1 MYLDISI
8 GGRTGGRVEF
18 ELFADITPN
27 TAENFRGLCTGEY
40 GIGRQSKKNL
50 TYDGCKVFRVK
61 KGAYIQSG
69 DIVNNNGDG
78 GESVYGGT
86 FPDETFSRRHVQAG
100 ILSMANRG
108 RNTNASQFFVT
119 LKAAPQLDGKHVA
132 FGQCVGGMDVI
143 RAISQI
149 PTDVQDKPRVD
160 VIIVGCG
167 DCSEKASQKA
177 LLQNDLFMEFNKR
190 MNINEDEKA
199 VQEKVRESD
208 KAKKIL
214 AGTPGGVPITEEDD
228 ERDGLAAAARKG
240 APDEELNDGAVP
252 RPMKFASEREKKL
265 HELRMKMNQS
275 RNANSKEVLEEKTR
289 LADPDYNK
297 KRGQEVI
304 KARKEKEA
312 GGKRS
317 ADEIAAAQP
326 VEKGKEYLTE
336 SAESADGK
344 EAKKKKKNNDA
355 FGWNIFNSDALYNA
369 HDKALA
375 KVEFQRNEYEEQK
388 KSQGLTSFYGNINE
402 PVLGHAPSEEA
413 KDRLADALTKK
424 GEKKKEWS
432 RRRTYQDDEDRTY
445 VNDRNRIFN
454 AKIHRAFA
462 PYSAEI
468 QQNLERG
475 TAL

>member
-18 ELFADITPN
+18 ELFHDITPS

-40 GIGRQSKKNL
+40 GIGRQSKKPLN
-50 TYDGCKVFRVK
+50 YDGCKVFRVK

-69 DIVNNNGDG
+69 DIEKNNGDG
-78 GESVYGGT
+78 GESVYGGS
-86 FPDETFSRRHVQAG
+86 FPDETFARRHVQAG

-108 RNTNASQFFVT
+108 RNTNTSQFFVT
-119 LKAAPQLDGKHVA
+119 LRAAPQLDGKHVA

-149 PTDVQDKPRVD
+149 PCDPQDRPRVD
-160 VIIVGCG
+160 VIVVGCG
-167 DCSEKASQKA
+167 ECGEKASAKN
-177 LLQNDLFMEFNKR
+177 LLKNDLFMEFNKR
-190 MNINEDEKA
+190 MNINEDDPA
-199 VQEKVRESD
+199 VKVRESD

-228 ERDGLAAAARKG
+228 KAEGLGDTGARDDGGDLDAGVAR
-240 APDEELNDGAVP
+240 P
-252 RPMKFASEREKKL
+252 RKFANEREKKL
-265 HELRMKMNQS
+265 YELRMKMNQS
-275 RNANSKEVLEEKTR
+275 RNLNTKEVLEEKQR
-289 LADPDYNK
+289 FSDPDFNK

-304 KARKEKEA
+304 QKRKEKEM
-312 GGKRS
+312 GEKRS
-317 ADEIAAAQP
+317 ADEIAAAAP
-326 VEKGKEYLTE
+326 VEKGKEYL
-336 SAESADGK
+336 AETAEIADARD
-344 EAKKKKKNNDA
+344 AKKKKKNLDA

-375 KVEFQRNEYEEQK
+375 NMQFQRDEYDEQK
-388 KSQGLTSFYGNINE
+388 KTEGTKTFYGDINK
-402 PVLGHAPSEEA
+402 PVLGHKPSEEA
-413 KDRLADALTKK
+413 KERLVEALAKKADKK
-424 GEKKKEWS
+424 SWS
-432 RRRTYQDDEDRTY
+432 RRRTYHDDEDRTY
-445 VNDRNRIFN
+445 VNDRNKVFN